1 MHKMY
6 QIRKEAYKKCE
17 IEIIENDKYFWI
29 NRINLEIESDYK
41 NWAVI
46 FDKCDPEKQMYGQE
60 LIPNTQFQRCRVF
73 VGNDLAERKIKSC
86 RVSSKK
92 ILEFKEKL
100 GLDPNKYGFEKPDI
114 ISALQVAFEGEIMH
128 TQYCVQN
135 KRLDLYFSKRKL
147 GIEIDEYVHID
158 RDFEYEQSRQLM
170 TEKNFLVKL
179 LELVQMLQILTF
191 TD

>member
-1 MHKMY
+1 MIQKK
-6 QIRKEAYKKCE
+6 QI
-17 IEIIENDKYFWI
+17 
-29 NRINLEIESDYK
+29 
-41 NWAVI
+41 
-46 FDKCDPEKQMYGQE
+46 YGQD
-60 LIPNTQFQRCRVF
+60 LILNTQFQGCRVF
-73 VGNDLAERKIKSC
+73 VQNDLVERKIKSC

-135 KRLDLYFSKRKL
+135 KRLDLYFSKHKL

>member
-1 MHKMY
+1 MIQKK
-6 QIRKEAYKKCE
+6 QI
-17 IEIIENDKYFWI
+17 
-29 NRINLEIESDYK
+29 
-41 NWAVI
+41 
-46 FDKCDPEKQMYGQE
+46 YGQD
-60 LIPNTQFQRCRVF
+60 LIPNTQFQGCRVF
-73 VGNDLAERKIKSC
+73 VQNDLAERKIKSC

-135 KRLDLYFSKRKL
+135 KRLDLYFSKHKL

>member
-1 MHKMY
+1 MIQKK
-6 QIRKEAYKKCE
+6 QI
-17 IEIIENDKYFWI
+17 
-29 NRINLEIESDYK
+29 
-41 NWAVI
+41 
-46 FDKCDPEKQMYGQE
+46 YGQD
-60 LIPNTQFQRCRVF
+60 LIPNTQFQGCTVF
-73 VGNDLAERKIKSC
+73 VQNDLAERKIKSC

-135 KRLDLYFSKRKL
+135 KRLDLYFSKHKL

>member
-1 MHKMY
+1 MIQKK
-6 QIRKEAYKKCE
+6 QI
-17 IEIIENDKYFWI
+17 
-29 NRINLEIESDYK
+29 
-41 NWAVI
+41 
-46 FDKCDPEKQMYGQE
+46 YGQDF
-60 LIPNTQFQRCRVF
+60 IPNTQFQGCRVF
-73 VGNDLAERKIKSC
+73 VQNDLAERKIKSC

-135 KRLDLYFSKRKL
+135 KRLDLYFSKHKL